1 MRDKEDSKGP
11 KEWSGAFHGGYM
23 IQAIEDFL
31 FGSRRLVLVLMA
43 LLTVVT
49 GYFAVAGFK
58 MEAGFLKQVPLEHPY
73 VQTYFEYQKDLPG
86 ANLVVIGLRSKTGD
100 MWNVDYFRKLY
111 QITEEARY
119 IPGVDRARLIS
130 LWTPNTQILEIHE
143 EGFDLVDVVPGNVT
157 ADTMTQADV
166 DSIRDRVL
174 TSDLYGDLVAL
185 DETAS
190 IILLQL
196 QEAGAGDGDISSTAN
211 LALEVADIM
220 EQKIRAPFSDD
231 KTDVLIIGFP
241 KFIGDIAE
249 GATIAVAFFGLAF
262 VLTGIA
268 VFMYVRSFTLAALAI
283 GSSLVSVVWQFG
295 VLGMIGFA
303 LDPLAILVPFL
314 VYAIG
319 VSHGMQQVNLIATQ
333 IAKGTDGMG
342 AARATFR
349 RLLVPGSMAL
359 MTDLVGFVTLYLIPV
374 GVVRDI
380 AIVATIGVALKI
392 ITNLIMLPLIA
403 SYIPRDDKQVRLFIR
418 ARAQRERIMS
428 YIATIAQPRPA
439 AIVTAMMFVA
449 IGLAYMVSRERHVGD
464 ITPGASE
471 LRADSKYNQDTA
483 YIATALSVPT
493 DVLIIILETQPDGC
507 IDPAAMN
514 YADRFSL
521 YMGGVPGV
529 VSVDSLPFAARYFQS
544 IGAEG
549 SLKWRELPPTS
560 RQLIG
565 ATAPVPTT
573 TGLLN
578 DRCTILPIIA
588 YLQDHKAT
596 TIETVVAAVEAYE
609 DINPSEIVNIRLGM
623 GGVGIIAAT
632 NEVIEESEAPL
643 ILYVFATIIVLVFL
657 AYWDWRAVICCCMPL
672 LLATFLGYVFMV
684 VLGIGLKVTTLPV
697 LVLGTGIG
705 VDYAFYLYSQIK
717 YYQRQGLGLAD
728 AYEGALLSTG
738 MAVVYTAIMLAVGV
752 ATWVLSPLKFQADMG
767 ALLAFMFLMNMV
779 AAIVGL
785 PAFAA
790 VLERLAPPRGTKPA
804 LA

>member
-1 MRDKEDSKGP
+1 MV
-11 KEWSGAFHGGYM
+11 
-23 IQAIEDFL
+23 QAIEDYL
-31 FGSRRLVLVLMA
+31 FRSRGLVLVVMA
-43 LLTVVT
+43 VFTVVT
-49 GYFAVAGFK
+49 GYFAVTGLR

-73 VQTYFEYQKDLPG
+73 VQTYFEYQQELPG

-100 MWNVDYFRKLY
+100 MWNVEYFRRLY
-111 QITEEARY
+111 AITEEARY

-166 DSIRDRVL
+166 DEIRRRVL

-196 QEAGAGDGDISSTAN
+196 QEAGAGEGDISSTAN
-211 LALEVADIM
+211 LALDVADIM
-220 EQKIRAPFSDD
+220 EQKIRAPYSDD
-231 KTDVLIIGFP
+231 LTDVLIIGFP
-241 KFIGDIAE
+241 KFIGDIAA
-249 GATIAVAFFGLAF
+249 GALIAVMFFGVAF

-268 VFMYVRSFTLAALAI
+268 VFMYVRSFTLSALAI

-295 VLGMIGFA
+295 VLAMIGYA

-333 IAKGTDGMG
+333 IAKGTDGMD

-359 MTDLVGFVTLYLIPV
+359 MTDLVGFITLYLIPV

-380 AIVATIGVALKI
+380 AVIATIGVALKI

-403 SYIPRDDKQVRLFIR
+403 SYIPRDDRQVRLFIR
-418 ARAQRERIMS
+418 ARAQRERVMS
-428 YIATIAQPRPA
+428 YIARIAQPRPA
-439 AIVTAMMFVA
+439 AIVTGMILVA

-483 YIATALSVPT
+483 YIASALSVPT
-493 DVLIIILETQPDGC
+493 DVLIIILETPPDGC
-507 IDPAAMN
+507 IDPAIMN
-514 YADRFSL
+514 YTDRFSL
-521 YMGGVPGV
+521 YMSGVPGI

-549 SLKWRELPPTS
+549 SLKWRELPPTTQ
-560 RQLIG
+560 QLIG

-578 DRCTILPIIA
+578 DRCTILPVIA
-588 YLQDHKAT
+588 YMEDHKAT
-596 TIETVVAAVEAYE
+596 TIETVVAAVEAYPQ
-609 DINPSEIVNIRLGM
+609 INPNVDVTIRLGM

-643 ILYVFATIIVLVFL
+643 ILYVFATIILLVFV

-717 YYQRQGLGLAD
+717 YYQREGLGIAD

-752 ATWVLSPLKFQADMG
+752 ATWILSPLKFQADMG

-779 AAIVGL
+779 AAIIGL

-790 VLERLAPPRGTKPA
+790 VLERLAPPRRAHPA
-804 LA
+804 AV

>member
-1 MRDKEDSKGP
+1 MV
-11 KEWSGAFHGGYM
+11 
-23 IQAIEDFL
+23 QAVENFL
-31 FGSRRLVLVLMA
+31 FRSRAAVLLLMA
-43 LLTVVT
+43 ITTLVT
-49 GYFAVAGFK
+49 GYFATGLR

-73 VQTYFEYQKDLPG
+73 VQTYFKYQKELPG
-86 ANLVVIGLRSKTGD
+86 ANLVVVGLRSKTGD
-100 MWNVDYFRKLY
+100 MWNVDFFRKLY
-111 QITEEARY
+111 AITEEVRY
-119 IPGVDRARLIS
+119 LPGVDRARMFS
-130 LWTPNTQILEIHE
+130 LWTPNTRILEIHE
-143 EGFDLVDVVPGNVT
+143 EGFDLIDVIPGNVT
-157 ADTMTQADV
+157 VDSITQADV
-166 DSIRDRVL
+166 DAIRDRIL

-185 DETAS
+185 DETAA
-190 IILLQL
+190 IVLFQL
-196 QEAGAGDGDISSTAN
+196 QEQGAGEGDISSTAN
-211 LALEVADIM
+211 LALEVADVL
-220 EQKIRAPFSDD
+220 EQKIREPFSDD

-241 KFIGDIAE
+241 KFIGDIAD
-249 GATIAVAFFGLAF
+249 GAIVAVAFFALAF

-268 VFMYVRSFTLAALAI
+268 VFMYVRSLTLSALAI

-295 VLGMIGFA
+295 VLAMIGYA

-333 IAKGTDGMG
+333 IAKGQDGMH

-359 MTDLVGFVTLYLIPV
+359 VTDLVGFVTLYLIPV

-380 AIVATIGVALKI
+380 AIIATIGVALKI

-403 SYIPRDDKQVRLFIR
+403 SYIPRDEKQVRLFIR
-418 ARAQRERIMS
+418 ARAQRERLMS
-428 YIATIAQPRPA
+428 YIARIAKPAPAVLTTVLMFIALGISYTI
-439 AIVTAMMFVA
+439 
-449 IGLAYMVSRERHVGD
+449 SRDRHVGD

-471 LRADSKYNQDTA
+471 LRADAKYNLDTA
-483 YIATALSVPT
+483 YIASALSVPT
-493 DVLIIILETQPDGC
+493 DVLIVILETPRDGC
-507 IDPAAMN
+507 IDPAVMN
-514 YADRFSL
+514 YVDRFTL
-521 YMGGVPGV
+521 YLQAAPGV
-529 VSVDSLPFAARYFQS
+529 VAVDSLASAARYFQS

-549 SLKWRELPPTS
+549 NLKWRELPPTKA
-560 RQLIG
+560 QLIG

-578 DRCTILPIIA
+578 GTCTILPVIA
-588 YLQDHKAT
+588 YMADHKAT
-596 TIETVVAAVEAYE
+596 TINEVVAAIELYE
-609 DINPSEIVNIRLGM
+609 DINPNPDVNIRLGM

-643 ILYVFATIIVLVFL
+643 ILYVFLTIIVLVFL
-657 AYWDWRAVICCCMPL
+657 AYRDWRAVICCCLPL

-684 VLGIGLKVTTLPV
+684 ASGIGLKVTTLPV

-705 VDYAFYLYSQIK
+705 VDYAFYLYSQIR
-717 YYQRQGLGLAD
+717 YYQHEGLSIAD

-738 MAVVYTAIMLAVGV
+738 MAVVYTALMLSVGV

-785 PAFAA
+785 PAFAS
-790 VLERLAPPRGTKPA
+790 VLERLAPPKYLRQA
-804 LA
+804 AA